1 MTTKPAQIHDIQPR
15 FVLLHHAMEAA
26 AGRFDHWDLMLEHT
40 GTLITFELDRLPSG
54 PAMFETRRLA
64 DHRMTYLDFEGHIS
78 GNRGQVFRLDRG
90 RYQEFRVEE
99 IAAERAFHYKLE
111 GQRLTACICANQPL
125 FMLPFG
131 MPVELEAT
139 EWNWHD

>member
-1 MTTKPAQIHDIQPR
+1 MTTKLSPIFEHQPR
-15 FVLLHHAMEAA
+15 FALLHHAMEAA

-40 GTLITFELDRLPSG
+40 GSLVTFELDLLPSG
-54 PAMFETRRLA
+54 PSLFKTKRLV
-64 DHRMTYLDFEGHIS
+64 DHRLTYLDFEGHIS

-90 RYQEFRVEE
+90 SYEELLAGEDSTERKFR
-99 IAAERAFHYKLE
+99 YKLV

-131 MPVELEAT
+131 LTVELEAA